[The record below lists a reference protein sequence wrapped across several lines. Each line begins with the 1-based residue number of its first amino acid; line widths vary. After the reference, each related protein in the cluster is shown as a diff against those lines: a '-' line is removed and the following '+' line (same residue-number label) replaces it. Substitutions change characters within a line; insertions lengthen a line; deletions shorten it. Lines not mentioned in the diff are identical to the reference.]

1 MRIARI
7 LFGLMLAAAVSQS
20 AQAADRPAFKRWVDY
35 TYTIRSA
42 ELIDV
47 TERMETEVT
56 SATLVQSLGQQRLIN
71 NDRYYDEEIVEAATI
86 KPDGRRIDVDRDQ
99 IAVMSGS
106 EGATNILFQ
115 ADTKTRVVPFPD
127 LEAGDRTLIVLRITQ
142 KQPFRPGGNMIAM
155 SFPSSLNFT
164 AVNVTVQAPRDL
176 PLQISERAVRHE
188 TDVTGDR
195 QTLHWKLDEQRYA
208 PLEASATAPIDWA
221 PTLIVSTYPS
231 WEALGNAQFAL
242 SDPKSEPNDQ
252 IRSLADQI
260 TTGVTDR
267 RAQAAAIFNWVAT
280 NIRYYDV
287 VLNQGGFVPH
297 DASQTLKNRYGD
309 CKDHAT
315 LMRALLRAKGI
326 AADYVLINAGNKI
339 YRSFEVPI
347 LSFDHMILYL
357 PEFSLYADPTA
368 ATASLGVLPGREYDR
383 AVLRFGP
390 DGVVSTR
397 TPALSANDLKAE
409 LVVEATIGRDGRVSG
424 TNVVHASGPLA
435 IELRN
440 AMRQIEANGSAIIG
454 KAVLAKQHWAGTAT
468 FDPHSPFERNE
479 DYEIKSSF
487 DLTSRMFGDG
497 VLPSAIPTGPRLPGR
512 PTGPFADI
520 VGENRQQD
528 YVCWPATYSETIRL
542 KLPDGKT
549 LTNLPKG
556 QSVTSPLGEYQS
568 SYRMEG
574 NVLVALRTIIWRVPG
589 TVCTRQMADEVA
601 AVNRAIDRDMGS
613 RLQFADAK
621 EIVTAPAGRDAA
633 RDVPA
638 PTSEVNALE

>member
-1 MRIARI
+1 MRVARI
-7 LFGLMLAAAVSQS
+7 LFGLILAAAVSHS
-20 AQAADRPAFKRWVDY
+20 AHAAERPAFKRWVDY

-47 TERMETEVT
+47 TERMETEIT
-56 SATLVQSLGQQRLIN
+56 SATLVQSLGQQRLSN

-99 IAVMSGS
+99 IAVLSGS
-106 EGATNILFQ
+106 ESATNILIQ
-115 ADTKTRVVPFPD
+115 ADIKTRVVPFPD

-164 AVNVTVQAPRDL
+164 AVNVTVQAPKDL
-176 PLQISERAVRHE
+176 PLQISERAVRHD
-188 TDVTGDR
+188 TDVAGDQ
-195 QTLHWKLDEQRYA
+195 QTLRWKLDEQPYA

-221 PTLIVSTYPS
+221 PTLIVSTYAN

-242 SDPKSEPNDQ
+242 SDPKSEPDDQ
-252 IRSLADQI
+252 ILKLADQI
-260 TTGVTDR
+260 TAGMTDR
-267 RAQAAAIFNWVAT
+267 RAQATAIFNWVAT

-326 AADYVLINAGNKI
+326 AADYVLINAQSKI
-339 YRSFEVPI
+339 FRSFEVPMVG
-347 LSFDHMILYL
+347 FDHMILYL
-357 PEFSLYADPTA
+357 PEFAIYADPTA

-383 AVLRFGP
+383 PVLRFGAS
-390 DGVVSTR
+390 GVVWTR
-397 TPALSANDLKAE
+397 TPALSANDVKAE
-409 LVVEATIGRDGRVSG
+409 LEVEATIGRDGQVSG
-424 TNVVHASGPLA
+424 TNVARASGPLA

-440 AMRQIEANGSAIIG
+440 AMRQIETNGSATVG
-454 KAVLAKQHWAGTAT
+454 KSVLAKQNWTGTAT
-468 FDPHSPFERNE
+468 FDTHSPFERSE
-479 DYEIKSSF
+479 IYEIKSRF

-497 VLPSAIPTGPRLPGR
+497 VLPSAIPTGPRLLGR
-512 PTGPFADI
+512 PFGPFAEI
-520 VGENRQQD
+520 VRENRQRD
-528 YVCWPATYSETIRL
+528 YVCWAGTYSETIRL
-542 KLPDGKT
+542 KLPEGKT

-556 QSVTSPLGEYQS
+556 ESVTRPLGEYQS
-568 SYRMEG
+568 SYRMDG
-574 NVLVALRTIIWRVPG
+574 NVLVVSRTIIWRVPSS
-589 TVCTRQMADEVA
+589 VCTRQMADEVA
-601 AVNRAIDRDMGS
+601 AVYRAIDRDMGS

-621 EIVTAPAGRDAA
+621 EIVVAPAARDAA
-633 RDVPA
+633 KDVPA
-638 PTSEVNALE
+638 TTSEMNAPE